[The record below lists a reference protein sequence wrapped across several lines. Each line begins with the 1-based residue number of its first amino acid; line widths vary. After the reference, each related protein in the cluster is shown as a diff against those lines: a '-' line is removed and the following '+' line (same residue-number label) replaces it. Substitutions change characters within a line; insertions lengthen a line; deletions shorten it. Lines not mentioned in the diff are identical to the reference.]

1 MSDLKPCLDEII
13 MRYVTAYD
21 ELEYLGHQLAK
32 RMAKPDEYEIAKDYL
47 EAMITKTET
56 LLEDLE
62 IIHGDACTLEHSE
75 GDNE

>member
-21 ELEYLGHQLAK
+21 ELEYLGRQLAK